1 MFICYFTQDTFF
13 FWVRSLNQ
21 KQTVHSFMVIYL
33 RLDRKT
39 TRSMKHSSIK
49 WLGSHFCRYF
59 FYAWVELLWKSH
71 LFLLALPRQGE
82 ADTFPFISTL
92 LKMHEQALFYA
103 QTLDQDKSEALFN
116 NLSGDFISLPPLV
129 RKPLTPQLWLVWG
142 ILG

>member
-1 MFICYFTQDTFF
+1 MT
-13 FWVRSLNQ
+13 
-21 KQTVHSFMVIYL
+21 
-33 RLDRKT
+33 RLT
-39 TRSMKHSSIK
+39 
-49 WLGSHFCRYF
+49 LLQVF

-82 ADTFPFISTL
+82 VDTFPFISTL

-116 NLSGDFISLPPLV
+116 NLSGDFISLPPPV

-142 ILG
+142 IWG